1 MLDLKVQPKTKGGA
15 KAKPKE
21 ELDNDLDDID
31 ASLVR
36 NDNLDMSGDID
47 MQAADHEDS
56 AEKQKERGRKKSGK
70 EQRRKSNLLNW
81 VKTLLLKKV
90 KSKNLVVSDACEKL
104 VNLQRMKTWKVKP
117 KKG

>member
-1 MLDLKVQPKTKGGA
+1 MKLQANLQELDLKVQPKTKGGA

-36 NDNLDMSGDID
+36 DDNLDMSGDID

-56 AEKQKERGRKKSGK
+56 AEKQKRKREKKEKKERKRAKKEKQLAELG
-70 EQRRKSNLLNW
+70 Q
-81 VKTLLLKKV
+81 
-90 KSKNLVVSDACEKL
+90 DAAS
-104 VNLQRMKTWKVKP
+104 
-117 KKG
+117 